1 MGKNFIHGYVLAL
14 NYLTTQHLHKI
25 AVTWFR
31 LDSLETVLNFQEIAG
46 INKGVK
52 LDNKLGTNY
61 FYYEYFVLRHSRVL
75 VYIP

>member
-1 MGKNFIHGYVLAL
+1 MGKNFIHDYALAL
-14 NYLTTQHLHKI
+14 KYLTTQHLHKI

-31 LDSLETVLNFQEIAG
+31 LDSLETVLIFQEIAG

-52 LDNKLGTNY
+52 LDKKLDTNY
-61 FYYEYFVLRHSRVL
+61 FNDEYFVLRHSQVH